1 MGYNNVTGEV
11 DCFKCASNSNYCEQ
25 NICYIAEVIIILC
38 WLFSLFVSLVRFNN
52 VIFKKY
58 QTTDPANEL
67 YISTKKTIFIFGLI
81 AASSGIIR
89 SAILIV
95 YTGSSLNMFVTMFF
109 FARIEGL
116 GIANIVLTI
125 ALSWSTLLSER
136 TSRRLDV
143 ASTKW
148 LTGCIVLF
156 AIGLAIL
163 EKFEPNYLFD
173 TWWAYYGVLVA
184 IYASMGGISMLIN
197 VQPYCKL
204 KKSQLDQNPVLKRIG
219 RLALMNII
227 VISIVLFIAIP
238 VVIKLTTNQSIIIMV
253 LTIILISI
261 VFINA
266 NIFTWDTSFMEKI
279 TRNCSFVDQSV
290 RIPINP
296 SYRKSDMPLPEY
308 SPDTSPSA
316 PPVNVDAS
324 SRFCPSCTRPVVPG
338 NNFCPT
344 CGTMYP

>member
-1 MGYNNVTGEV
+1 MGYNNVTGVV
-11 DCFKCASNSNYCEQ
+11 DCFTCASNSNYCEQ
-25 NICYIAEVIIILC
+25 KTCYIAEIIIILC
-38 WLFSLFVSLVRFNN
+38 WLFALFVSLVRLNV

-81 AASSGIIR
+81 ATIAGIIR
-89 SAILIV
+89 GGILIL
-95 YTGSSLNMFVTMFF
+95 YTGDTLNMFITMFF

-125 ALSWSTLLSER
+125 ALSWSTLLNER
-136 TSRRLDV
+136 SSKRLDV
-143 ASTKW
+143 GSTKW
-148 LTGCIVLF
+148 LTGGFVVF
-156 AIGLAIL
+156 AMGLAIL
-163 EKFEPNYLFD
+163 ERFEPNYLFA

-184 IYASMGGISMLIN
+184 IYASMGGITMLVN

-204 KKSQLDQNPVLKRIG
+204 KKSQLEQNPVLKRIG
-219 RLALMNII
+219 RLSVMNII

-238 VVIKLTTNQSIIIMV
+238 VVIKLTTNQSVIIMV
-253 LTIILISI
+253 LTIILIAI

-266 NIFTWDTSFMEKI
+266 DIFTWDTSFMEKI
-279 TRNCSFVDQSV
+279 TRNISFVDQSV

-296 SYRKSDMPLPEY
+296 SYRKSDAPPQY
-308 SPDTSPSA
+308 SPESSPSA
-316 PPVNVDAS
+316 PPIDAS
-324 SRFCPSCTRPVVPG
+324 ARFCPSCTRPVVAG
-338 NNFCPT
+338 TNFCPT

>member
-1 MGYNNVTGEV
+1 MGYNNVTGVV

-25 NICYIAEVIIILC
+25 NICYIAEIIIILC
-38 WLFSLFVSLVRFNN
+38 WLFSLFVSLVRFNI
-52 VIFKKY
+52 VIFKKFP
-58 QTTDPANEL
+58 TTDPANEL
-67 YISTKKTIFIFGLI
+67 YSSTKKTIFIFGLI
-81 AASSGIIR
+81 AAISGIIR

-125 ALSWSTLLSER
+125 ALSWSTLLNER

-143 ASTKW
+143 GSTKW
-148 LTGCIVLF
+148 LTGGIALF

-163 EKFEPNYLFD
+163 EKFKPDYLFD
-173 TWWAYYGVLVA
+173 TWWVYYGVLVA
-184 IYASMGGISMLIN
+184 IYAAMGGISMLVN

-227 VISIVLFIAIP
+227 VISLVLFIAIP

-266 NIFTWDTSFMEKI
+266 NVFTWDTSFMEKI
-279 TRNCSFVDQSV
+279 TRNCSFIDQSV

-296 SYRKSDMPLPEY
+296 AYRKSESPPQY
-308 SPDTSPSA
+308 SPDVSPSA
-316 PPVNVDAS
+316 PPINVNAS
-324 SRFCPSCTRPVVPG
+324 ARFCPSCTRPVVAG
-338 NNFCPT
+338 TNFCPT